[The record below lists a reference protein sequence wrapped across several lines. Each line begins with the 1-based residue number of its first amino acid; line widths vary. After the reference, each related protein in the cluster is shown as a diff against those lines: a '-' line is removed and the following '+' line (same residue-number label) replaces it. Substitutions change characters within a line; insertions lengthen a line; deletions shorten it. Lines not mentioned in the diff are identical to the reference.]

1 MPEYDLT
8 PCGAPDAD
16 NPEASTC
23 TYERLRS
30 MKAKWV
36 PSLAND
42 KQYPE
47 VKTWFAAKGITTS
60 GFMQWGGES

>member
-1 MPEYDLT
+1 
-8 PCGAPDAD
+8 
-16 NPEASTC
+16 
-23 TYERLRS
+23 